1 MQSTEA
7 PTEAAAETSNL
18 RHPPSCGSQNHFFGL
33 ERRVILTAAP
43 FSPHF
48 IVHRTR
54 FGDNAQS
61 RTAFVAI
68 KKQQPFSYCFF
79 CGRGDRT
86 RTCGILLPKQA
97 RYQTAPRLDIIYS
110 VMLFYL
116 RASLLCFAPKQAYS
130 CGSQSLFAPWILCI
144 ILQLR

>member
-61 RTAFVAI
+61 RPAFVAI
-68 KKQQPFSYCFF
+68 KKQQPFGTASF
-79 CGRGDRT
+79 GRGDRT

-97 RYQTAPRLDIIYS
+97 RYQTAPRLDIFI
-110 VMLFYL
+110 
-116 RASLLCFAPKQAYS
+116 LLCYFTTTLVYTKGVFLSIYYRKTKES
-130 CGSQSLFAPWILCI
+130 DI
-144 ILQLR
+144 